1 MQKILITGGT
11 GFIGSHTVVE
21 LITAGYE
28 CIVLDSLVN
37 SHPAVLNRVADITG
51 QRPHFVEGD
60 VRDAA
65 CLDALFA
72 AHEISA
78 VIHFAGLKA
87 VGESVREPLRYYDN
101 NVCGTTTL
109 LAAMAKAGVK
119 TIVFSSS
126 ATVYGEPDASPIPES
141 APFRPASPYG
151 KSKAMVEA
159 ILTDL
164 TDLNSADSAWRVALL
179 RYFNPVGAHPSG
191 MMGEDPA
198 GIPNNLMPFVCQV
211 ASGRLK
217 TLSIFGKDYP
227 TADGTG
233 ERDYIHVMDL
243 AEGHLAALRYFD
255 ADDAAP
261 RLIANLG
268 TSRGHSVLDVVNTFS
283 RVNGMPIPHQF
294 VARRPGDVPAYWADA
309 SFAERTLGWKATRSL
324 EDMCRDSWNWQQQN
338 PKGYA
343 S

>member
-21 LITAGYE
+21 LISAGFE
-28 CIVLDSLVN
+28 CVILDSLIN
-37 SHPAVLNRVADITG
+37 SDAAVVDRIAAITG
-51 QRPHFVEGD
+51 ITPLLIVGD

-72 AHEISA
+72 AHKISA

-101 NVCGTTTL
+101 NVNGTTTL
-109 LAAMAKAGVK
+109 LAAMTKASVK

-126 ATVYGEPDASPIPES
+126 ATVYGEPDSSPIPES

-151 KSKAMVEA
+151 KSKAMIEA
-159 ILTDL
+159 ILSDL
-164 TDLNSADSAWRVALL
+164 TVSDPTWRVALL

-191 MMGEDPA
+191 SMGEDPA

-217 TLSIFGKDYP
+217 TLNIFGNDYP

-243 AEGHLAALRYFD
+243 AQGHLAALGYFLRP
-255 ADDAAP
+255 AVSP
-261 RLIANLG
+261 LLIANLG
-268 TSRGHSVLDVVNTFS
+268 TSRAHSVLDVVNTFV
-283 RVNGMPIPHQF
+283 RVNGIPIPHQF
-294 VARRPGDVPAYWADA
+294 VARRAGDVPAYWADA
-309 SFAERTLGWKATRSL
+309 SYAEHTLGWKATRSL
-324 EDMCRDSWNWQQQN
+324 EDMCRDSWNWQQKN
-338 PKGYA
+338 PHGY
-343 S
+343 SG

>member
-28 CIVLDSLVN
+28 CLVLDSLVN
-37 SHPAVLNRVADITG
+37 SHPAVVDRIAAITG
-51 QRPHFVEGD
+51 KTPLLVKGD

-72 AHEISA
+72 AHTFSA

-101 NVCGTTTL
+101 NVNGTTTL

-126 ATVYGEPDASPIPES
+126 ATVYGEPDFSPIPES

-151 KSKAMVEA
+151 KSKAMVES

-164 TDLNSADSAWRVALL
+164 TIADPAWRAALL

-217 TLSIFGKDYP
+217 TLSIFGNDYP

-243 AEGHLAALRYFD
+243 AEGHLAALRYLARTD
-255 ADDAAP
+255 ASP
-261 RLIANLG
+261 LMIANLG

-283 RVNGMPIPHQF
+283 RINGMPIPHQF

-309 SFAERTLGWKATRSL
+309 SYAEKTLGWKTTRSL
-324 EDMCRDSWNWQQQN
+324 EDMCRDSWNWQKQN
-338 PKGYA
+338 PTGDIG
-343 S
+343 

>member
-28 CIVLDSLVN
+28 CLVLDSLVN
-37 SHPAVLNRVADITG
+37 SHPAVVDRIAAITG
-51 QRPHFVEGD
+51 KTPLLVKGD

-65 CLDALFA
+65 CLDALFG
-72 AHEISA
+72 AHKISA

-101 NVCGTTTL
+101 NVNGTTTL

-126 ATVYGEPDASPIPES
+126 ATVYGEPDFSPIPES

-151 KSKAMVEA
+151 KSKAMVES

-164 TDLNSADSAWRVALL
+164 TIADPAWRAALL

-217 TLSIFGKDYP
+217 TLSIFGNDYP

-243 AEGHLAALRYFD
+243 AEGHLAALRYLTRS
-255 ADDAAP
+255 DAAP
-261 RLIANLG
+261 LMIANLG
-268 TSRGHSVLDVVNTFS
+268 TSRGHSVLDMVNTFS
-283 RVNGMPIPHQF
+283 RVNGVPIPHQF

-309 SFAERTLGWKATRSL
+309 SYAEKTLGWKTTRSL
-324 EDMCRDSWNWQQQN
+324 EGMCRDSWNWQKQN
-338 PKGYA
+338 PHGYRG
-343 S
+343 

>member
-1 MQKILITGGT
+1 MHKLLITGGA

-21 LITAGYE
+21 LISAGFE
-28 CIVLDSLVN
+28 CVILDSLVN
-37 SHPAVLNRVADITG
+37 SHAAVVDRIATITG
-51 QRPHFVEGD
+51 NTPLLFQGD

-72 AHEISA
+72 AHKISA

-87 VGESVREPLRYYDN
+87 VGESVREPQRYYDN
-101 NVCGTTTL
+101 NVNGTTSL

-126 ATVYGEPDASPIPES
+126 ATVYGEPDFSPIPES

-151 KSKAMVEA
+151 KSKAMVES

-164 TDLNSADSAWRVALL
+164 TTADPAWRVALL

-191 MMGEDPA
+191 IIGENPT

-217 TLSIFGKDYP
+217 TLSIFGNDYP

-243 AEGHLAALRYFD
+243 AEGHLAALRYLVRSE
-255 ADDAAP
+255 AAP
-261 RLIANLG
+261 LLIANLG

-283 RVNGMPIPHQF
+283 RVNGIPIPRQF

-309 SFAERTLGWKATRSL
+309 TYAERTLGWRATRSL
-324 EDMCRDSWNWQQQN
+324 EDMCRDSWNWQKQN
-338 PKGYA
+338 PQGYA
-343 S
+343 G